1 MARSDPIETL
11 PRLDLRSIAAP
22 PWEAGDRVVP
32 RSISAFPDDAAAVIE
47 PVEPPVTQSAPRL
60 RTGWRLRFERRERM
74 RADPLTRWAGSGDT
88 LQQAELSFPTRA
100 AAEAYAR
107 RHGLRYRV
115 REQPARR
122 SRRPGWRRL
131 PPPPLR
137 LGSWPARPRADGPG
151 AYPLKEVGRDDA
163 ETER

>member
-22 PWEAGDRVVP
+22 AWEAGDRVVP

-60 RTGWRLRFERRERM
+60 ATRWRLRFERRERM
-74 RADPLTRWAGSGDT
+74 RVNPLTGWTGSGDT

-107 RHGLRYRV
+107 RYGLRYDV
-115 REQPARR
+115 REQPRR
-122 SRRPGWRRL
+122 QSRRPGFAR
-131 PPPPLR
+131 PPRPPLQ
-137 LGSWPARPRADGPG
+137 LCCWPTGPHALCCG
-151 AYPLKEVGRDDA
+151 AYPLQEVGRDDA